1 MYARGMKE
9 FGKLREYVDVYRL
22 VTIETHV
29 RTAKPNALAC
39 LPFTAATLRI
49 HTDNTQTISSPYSCN
64 HLIASN
70 TMAPKREPLP
80 YGSPASSI
88 MPPSPPPPTQH
99 VQLYNP
105 DPDRAPPQPVIPPS
119 MLINPLTGVEVLH
132 FDEAILMY
140 QAADV
145 FYTKLG
151 LMR

>member
-1 MYARGMKE
+1 MKE

-49 HTDNTQTISSPYSCN
+49 YTDNTQTISSPYSCN

-80 YGSPASSI
+80 YGSS
-88 MPPSPPPPTQH
+88 PPPTQH
-99 VQLYNP
+99 VQLCNP
-105 DPDRAPPQPVIPPS
+105 DPDHAPPQPVIPPS